1 MMKVSK
7 GSYGYIQSQKKKRG
21 LITFVMFLIPII
33 IFITGL
39 IQTKTRLNMFTF
51 VAIMG
56 CLPASRSAV
65 GFVMMMMQKS
75 MKESDYLEIKEHTR
89 DLASA
94 YELTITAY
102 EKYNQIDSIV
112 VCGYQVIGYST
123 SSKVD
128 CPFMEKHIKEILK
141 GNGYKSNVKIF
152 TDLKHYLERIDDL
165 YQKREGLEAEG
176 TFTPNETYP
185 DLGRSEI
192 MKHVIMAISL

>member
-75 MKESDYLEIKEHTR
+75 MKESDYLEIKEHAK

-102 EKYNQIDSIV
+102 EKYNQIDSII

-123 SSKVD
+123 SAKVD

-152 TDLKHYLERIDDL
+152 TDLKHYMERIDDL
-165 YQKREGLEAEG
+165 YQKREALEAEG
-176 TFTPNETYP
+176 TFIPNETYP